1 MKRKNIHRKNIHRPQ
16 PLAGGARPKSTAVCP
31 TLQLRSIKVHHEALK
46 AFLKAFLKNKNNNN
60 NKNKNNNDN
69 NDNND
74 NDHGCCF
81 PVSQGF
87 ETCAVWASSWVPI
100 PCLVRL
106 PATRCGAMPF
116 PFFRV
121 PFASRQGLKIWC
133 RVSEGA
139 PAVVTFQIF

>member
-1 MKRKNIHRKNIHRPQ
+1 MHRKNIHRPQ

-46 AFLKAFLKNKNNNN
+46 AFLKAFLKNKNKNKNNK

-87 ETCAVWASSWVPI
+87 ETCAVWAFQ
-100 PCLVRL
+100 L
-106 PATRCGAMPF
+106 GADSLSRKVASNTLWCHALS
-116 PFFRV
+116 FF
-121 PFASRQGLKIWC
+121 QGTIC
-133 RVSEGA
+133 
-139 PAVVTFQIF
+139 